1 MRYGNFA
8 GVSQR
13 LMAMLT
19 LVLAT
24 AAAAQDFPSR
34 PVHIIVPYSSGSLTD
49 LIARIVGAALSERI
63 RQPVLIENKDGA
75 GGAIGANALRQAT
88 PNGYT
93 IGVIVSGNAIQPWLM
108 KDVPFD
114 IRKDFIPITLMYQGQ
129 YVFAVA
135 PTYPAKTFPEFI
147 ADAKANPEKIFYGS
161 FGTGTTTHL
170 AGEMLEQM
178 ALIKMTHVP
187 YKGGPGVV
195 AGTLAGSVQV
205 HFNLY
210 GTVKPLIE
218 SGRGRALAVTGK
230 QRMAALPQ
238 IPTIAEYYPGFEV
251 LVWTGFAAPQGTPK
265 EVVARLTAD
274 LREVLQLAD
283 VNKKIVELGV
293 DPGGNSPAEFAQL
306 INDDY
311 ERWGK
316 TIKAAGLKP
325 Q

>member
-1 MRYGNFA
+1 MRYSNLP

-13 LMAMLT
+13 LVVIFT

-34 PVHIIVPYSSGSLTD
+34 PVHVIVPYSSGSMTD
-49 LIARIVGAALSERI
+49 LIARLVGAALSERI

-75 GGAIGANALRQAT
+75 GGAIGANALKQAT

-108 KDVPFD
+108 KDLPFD
-114 IRKDFIPITLMYQGQ
+114 IRKDFIPITVMYQGQ
-129 YVFAVA
+129 YVLAVG
-135 PTYPAKTFPEFI
+135 PTYPAKTLPEFI
-147 ADAKANPEKIFYGS
+147 ADAKANPDKIFYGS
-161 FGTGTTTHL
+161 SGTGTTTHL
-170 AGEMLEQM
+170 AGELLEQM
-178 ALIKMTHVP
+178 ASIMMTHVP
-187 YKGGPGVV
+187 FKGATGVV
-195 AGTLAGSVQV
+195 AATLSGNVQA

-218 SGRGRALAVTGK
+218 SGRGHALAVTGK

-238 IPTIAEYYPGFEV
+238 VPTIAEYYPGFDV

-265 EVVARLTAD
+265 DVVARLTAD
-274 LREVLQLAD
+274 LREVLQLAE
-283 VNKKIVELGV
+283 VKKRIADLGV

-306 INDDY
+306 ISGDY
-311 ERWGK
+311 EKWGK
-316 TIKAAGLKP
+316 TIQAAGLKP